1 MDYDFDPELAPWAAK
16 LPAVDYRDLDT
27 ARALLRAATGNAPA
41 YEPEQPV
48 EVTDRAVPG
57 PPGAPA
63 VAVRVYRPAG
73 RTGPLPAL
81 LYLRWGGFVFGDL
94 DSIHSTALRL
104 ADRVGAVVVSVGY
117 RNAPEDPYPAALF
130 DCYAA
135 LEWTVRSAAELG
147 VDPDRI
153 GVGGESAGG
162 GLAAALTLMARD
174 RRGPRL
180 RFQCLFHPELDD
192 RLDTLSARRF
202 TDTPKWNRAGAEL
215 SWQRYLTGTAEP
227 GTGAVPPLAAPARAD
242 DLRGLPPAF
251 VMVCEFDPLRDEG
264 IGYAH
269 RLIQAGVRTELRHYP
284 GTFHGSVAIDAEISR
299 RMIADQVHALRQG
312 LGA

>member
-1 MDYDFDPELAPWAAK
+1 MAYDYDPELAPWAAK
-16 LPAVDYRDLDT
+16 FPAVDYRDLDA
-27 ARALLRAATGNAPA
+27 ARTLLRAATDNAPA
-41 YEPEQPV
+41 YEPELPV
-48 EVTDRAVPG
+48 RVTDRTVPG

-63 VAVRVYRPAG
+63 VPVRLYRPAG

-81 LYLRWGGFVFGDL
+81 LYLRWGGFVFGGL

-104 ADRVGAVVVSVGY
+104 ADRVGALVVSVGY
-117 RNAPEDPYPAALF
+117 RNAPEDPYPAALL

-135 LEWTVRSAAELG
+135 LEWTARNAPELG
-147 VDPDRI
+147 VAPDRV
-153 GVGGESAGG
+153 GVGGESAGA
-162 GLAAALTLMARD
+162 GLAAALTLLARD
-174 RRGPRL
+174 RGGPRL
-180 RFQCLFHPELDD
+180 SFQCLFQPELDD
-192 RLDTLSARRF
+192 RLDTPSARSF
-202 TDTPKWNRAGAEL
+202 TDTPKLDRAGAR
-215 SWQRYLTGTAEP
+215 STWRYYLTGTAEP
-227 GTGAVPPLAAPARAD
+227 GTGAVPALAAPARAD

-251 VMVCEFDPLRDEG
+251 VMICEFDPLRDEG

-312 LGA
+312 LRA